1 MATRL
6 IHGDCLVEM
15 AKMGD
20 KSVDMVLCDL
30 PYGVSACSW
39 DCVIPFEPLWEQY
52 RRICRGPVVLTATQ
66 PFTTDLINSNRK
78 EFKYSLVWDKGKGSN
93 PLLAKK
99 MPMRSHEDILVFYQ
113 KPPVY
118 NPQMTE
124 GKPYAVPRTGG
135 NRTNSIT
142 GAKDSKGFQQST
154 DSSKR
159 YPLSIQK
166 FSIHC
171 GSKLHPSQK
180 PVELMEWLIKTYT
193 NEGDTVLDNAMG
205 SGSTGVACVNTGRHF
220 IGIEKDEEYM
230 QIAID
235 RIQKASA

>member
-1 MATRL
+1 MIDL
-6 IHGDCLVEM
+6 MHGDCLELM
-15 AKMGD
+15 KTIPDG
-20 KSVDMVLCDL
+20 SVDMVLCDP

-39 DCVIPFEPLWEQY
+39 DHVIDPVKMWGQY
-52 RRICRGPVVLTATQ
+52 NRICNGPVVLTATQ

-78 EFKYSLVWDKGKGSN
+78 DFKYCLVWDKGKGSN

-99 MPMRSHEDILVFYQ
+99 MPMRSHEDIVVFY
-113 KPPVY
+113 KKAPTY

-124 GKPYAVPRTGG
+124 GKPYVVPRTGG

-142 GAKDSKGFQQST
+142 GAKDSEGFKQST

-193 NEGDTVLDNAMG
+193 HEGMTILDNAMG
-205 SGSTGVACVNTGRHF
+205 SGTTGVACINTNRKF
-220 IGIEKDEEYM
+220 IGMEKDAEQFE
-230 QIAID
+230 IARS
-235 RIQKASA
+235 RISLA